1 MKYLKLTPFILTLA
15 LAGCGEP
22 EVTQDEYDEMVSE
35 KDLRIEELEAQVQTL
50 QEHVA
55 NLESKTQEVNAQF
68 ERFQSENWR
77 DVVPDAESSLDD
89 LNSEIENNS
98 EYSSY

>member
-22 EVTQDEYDEMVSE
+22 QITQDEYDEMVSE
-35 KDLRIEELEAQVQTL
+35 KDLRIEELEEQVQTL

-77 DVVPDAESSLDD
+77 DVVPDAESSLED

-98 EYSSY
+98 EYSTY

>member
-1 MKYLKLTPFILTLA
+1 MKIIRFAPLVLGLA
-15 LAGCGEP
+15 LVGCGEP
-22 EVTQDEYDEMVSE
+22 QITQDEYDEMVSE
-35 KDLRIEELEAQVQTL
+35 KDARIEELEGQVQSL

-55 NLESKTQEVNAQF
+55 NLESKADEVNAQF

-77 DVVPDAESSLDD
+77 DVVPDAESSLED

-98 EYSSY
+98 EYSAY